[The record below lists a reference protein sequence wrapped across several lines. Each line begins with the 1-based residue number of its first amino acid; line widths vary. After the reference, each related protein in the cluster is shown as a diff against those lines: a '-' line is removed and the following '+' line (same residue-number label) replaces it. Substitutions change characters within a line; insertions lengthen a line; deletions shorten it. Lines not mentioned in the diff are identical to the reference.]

1 MYGSVYK
8 IRPKAGKE
16 QDIIG
21 MMDEFDRERRPKV
34 KGALGGYMFKLDNG
48 GMMGVAIFK
57 SKEDYRAN
65 AESPEQDAFYRRFR
79 DLLEADPEWND
90 GEIVGSWGSV
100 A

>member
-16 QDIIG
+16 QDIVGI
-21 MMDEFDRERRPKV
+21 MEEFDRERRPKV
-34 KGALGGYMFKLDNG
+34 KGALGGLMFKLDNG
-48 GMMGVAIFK
+48 GMMGVAIFD
-57 SKEDYRAN
+57 SRENYRAN

-90 GEIVGSWGSV
+90 GEIVEHWGSV
-100 A
+100 G